1 MNQKRV
7 LNDIKSIFYS
17 FLKITLWA
25 NYEKKSDAKNKMG
38 EKRIKLIQLKDLSAS
53 NQQVKIYF

>member
-7 LNDIKSIFYS
+7 LNDMKSIFYS

-25 NYEKKSDAKNKMG
+25 NYEKKSDTKNKMG
-38 EKRIKLIQLKDLSAS
+38 EKRINLIQLKDLSTS